1 MNLTIAF
8 DWRVAVAL
16 GATAVAVL
24 LVNKLDAAAA
34 EKVSTCLADACKEF
48 AGTQKSAQ

>member
-16 GATAVAVL
+16 GATAVAIL
-24 LVNKLDAAAA
+24 LVNKLDEAAAK
-34 EKVSTCLADACKEF
+34 EVSTALADACKEF
-48 AGTQKSAQ
+48 ASVQTNEH